1 MRNLITGKKVFN
13 LYEFLMINYLKL
25 IRLPNLL
32 IIVLT
37 QYLMRYSII
46 NSILSY
52 KSFELHKNFELQMS
66 DFHFALLVISTVC
79 IAAAGY
85 VINDYFDRRIDQINK
100 PREVIIGNKID
111 RRHAMIL
118 HINLN
123 ITGVFIGFYLAYVV
137 HIYLLAVVYIIVTG
151 LFWYYST
158 NYKRQFLIGN
168 VIVAVLAS
176 LVPLQV
182 VLYENVL
189 LIKAYHI
196 EIKEITTV
204 LFWWVAAFSFYAFI
218 TNLIREII
226 KDIEDFEGDN
236 AFGRNSI
243 PVVLGVKSSKII
255 VIVLL
260 LLFIGTLLFT
270 YYFYLRD
277 NYTVIYLL
285 VCIILPIIW
294 LIITVYKGSSK
305 KDFKKASIILKTI
318 MLTGILYAL
327 LAQYIIKN
335 GVAF

>member
-1 MRNLITGKKVFN
+1 
-13 LYEFLMINYLKL
+13 MINYLKL

-46 NSILSY
+46 NSFLEY
-52 KSFELHKNFELQMS
+52 TGFELQMS
-66 DFHFALLVISTVC
+66 DFHFALLVISTIC

-100 PREVIIGNKID
+100 PQEVIIGSKID
-111 RRHAMIL
+111 RRHAMFL

-123 ITGVFIGFYLAYVV
+123 IIGVFIGFYLAYVV
-137 HIYLLAVVYIIVTG
+137 HIYLLALVYIIVTG

-168 VIVAVLAS
+168 IIVAVLAS

-189 LIKAYHI
+189 LYKVYHIMNVYHI

-218 TNLIREII
+218 INIIREII
-226 KDIEDFEGDN
+226 KDIEDFEGDTK
-236 AFGRNSI
+236 ADMRTI
-243 PVVLGVKSSKII
+243 PI
-255 VIVLL
+255 VIGKNKAKTVLFVLSFIPLLAIVYYVITFLYKQQIAVGYFLLFVVAPLLYFTFKVLSANTQKKLHHLSNVLKLIMFFGVLSLL
-260 LLFIGTLLFT
+260 LYKFKFI
-270 YYFYLRD
+270 
-277 NYTVIYLL
+277 
-285 VCIILPIIW
+285 
-294 LIITVYKGSSK
+294 
-305 KDFKKASIILKTI
+305 
-318 MLTGILYAL
+318 
-327 LAQYIIKN
+327 YIN
-335 GVAF
+335 

>member
-1 MRNLITGKKVFN
+1 
-13 LYEFLMINYLKL
+13 MINYLKL

-46 NSILSY
+46 NSFLEY
-52 KSFELHKNFELQMS
+52 AGFELQMS
-66 DFHFALLVISTVC
+66 DFHFALLVISTIC

-100 PREVIIGNKID
+100 PQEVIIGSKID
-111 RRHAMIL
+111 RRHAMFL

-123 ITGVFIGFYLAYVV
+123 IIGVFIGFYLAYVV
-137 HIYLLAVVYIIVTG
+137 HIYLLALVYIIVTG

-168 VIVAVLAS
+168 IIVAVLAS

-189 LIKAYHI
+189 LYKVYHIMNVYHI

-218 TNLIREII
+218 TNIIREII

-236 AFGRNSI
+236 AFGRNSV
-243 PVVLGVKSSKII
+243 PVVLGVKTSKII

-260 LLFIGTLLFT
+260 MFLIGALFYT

-277 NYTVIYLL
+277 NYTLIYLL
-285 VCIILPIIW
+285 ACIVFPIIW
-294 LIITVYKGSSK
+294 LIITVYKGSNR
-305 KDFKKASIILKTI
+305 KDFEKASLILKTI

-335 GVAF
+335 SVTF